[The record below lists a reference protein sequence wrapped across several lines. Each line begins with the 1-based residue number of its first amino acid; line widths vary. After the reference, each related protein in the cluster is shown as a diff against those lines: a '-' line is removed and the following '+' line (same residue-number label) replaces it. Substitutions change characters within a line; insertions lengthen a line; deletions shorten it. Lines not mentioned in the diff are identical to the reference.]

1 LHKKRRG
8 RIASGACADLGSTQV
23 RLHRYVGNG
32 GVFNVGVGVG
42 GEPGIAVIDGGC
54 PLMLEPTADGVQK
67 VMSLLLG
74 VAGQVPSACEAPSV
88 AGGI

>member
-1 LHKKRRG
+1 
-8 RIASGACADLGSTQV
+8 V
-23 RLHRYVGNG
+23 RLHRCAGNG
-32 GVFNVGVGVG
+32 GVFNAGLDVG

-54 PLMLEPTADGVQK
+54 PLMLEPTAEGVQK

-74 VAGQVPSACEAPSV
+74 VAGKVPSACEAPLV

>member
-1 LHKKRRG
+1 M
-8 RIASGACADLGSTQV
+8 
-23 RLHRYVGNG
+23 RLHRYAGN
-32 GVFNVGVGVG
+32 GVFNAGVDVG
-42 GEPGIAVIDGGC
+42 GEPGIAVIDAGC

>member
-1 LHKKRRG
+1 VR
-8 RIASGACADLGSTQV
+8 ACADLGSTQV
-23 RLHRYVGNG
+23 RLHRYAGNG
-32 GVFNVGVGVG
+32 VLNAGVDVG
-42 GEPGIAVIDGGC
+42 GEPGIAVIDAGC

-74 VAGQVPSACEAPSV
+74 VAGQVPSACEAPLV